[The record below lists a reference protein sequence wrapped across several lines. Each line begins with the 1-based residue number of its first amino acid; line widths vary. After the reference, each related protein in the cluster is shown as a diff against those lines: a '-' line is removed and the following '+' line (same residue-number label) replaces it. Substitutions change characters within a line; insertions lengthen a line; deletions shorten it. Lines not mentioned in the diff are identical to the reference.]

1 MNGLRASEWVTHNNK
16 NVSRVGVIPQ
26 CNLIR
31 QDKHSQKWIFMYAL
45 LVSHA
50 LTIEHEKSVS
60 LPLSQ
65 WLKIFKNVTYQNA
78 SEASYVYIFQLYHS
92 GWQSPKIYLTCWNSA
107 FFDMR
112 HFWVFLPT
120 MQGFKSCFHLVEK
133 SGGIR
138 VQTFKMNV
146 ARSALKM
153 RLFN

>member
-1 MNGLRASEWVTHNNK
+1 MRWTKQQSLTRIMNGLRASEWVTHNNK

-92 GWQSPKIYLTCWNSA
+92 GWKSPKISHLLKIMHLWYETFLS
-107 FFDMR
+107 
-112 HFWVFLPT
+112 HFYPLCSV
-120 MQGFKSCFHLVEK
+120 
-133 SGGIR
+133 
-138 VQTFKMNV
+138 
-146 ARSALKM
+146 
-153 RLFN
+153 